1 VPEPTKPDE
10 HVPARVVGGLIIAL
24 ALVSGARDLG
34 IGLDNFDSYL
44 KVTPGDPL
52 PEFAAKLDD
61 GSAFTPA
68 TLAGEV
74 SLLTFWA
81 TWCHACGLEMPT
93 VDAIAE
99 HYAERPDVRI
109 YGINRDSGPPTE
121 RRKQVEAYL
130 DERELAFPQVYDD
143 GQLARAFDVEQ
154 IPYMVLVDR
163 QGQIRHLHLGQ
174 VSERTLRSE
183 IDNLL
188 EEPSVTPAE

>member
-1 VPEPTKPDE
+1 VPESS
-10 HVPARVVGGLIIAL
+10 ARIVGGLIVVL

-34 IGLDNFDSYL
+34 IGLENFDSYM
-44 KVTPGDPL
+44 KVSRGDPL
-52 PEFAAKLDD
+52 PEFASKLDD

-99 HYAERPDVRI
+99 HYADRPEVRI
-109 YGINRDSGPPTE
+109 YGINRDSGPPKQ
-121 RRKQVEAYL
+121 RREQVTAYL
-130 DERELAFPQVYDD
+130 DERELEFPQVYDD
-143 GQLARAFDVEQ
+143 GQLAQAFGVEQ
-154 IPYMVLVDR
+154 IPYMVIVDR

-183 IDNLL
+183 IDTLL
-188 EEPSVTPAE
+188 DE

>member
-1 VPEPTKPDE
+1 MPEAFKS
-10 HVPARVVGGLIIAL
+10 VRARVVGGLVVAL
-24 ALVSGARDLG
+24 ALVSGLRDLG
-34 IGLDNFDSYL
+34 IGLDNFDSYM

-61 GSAFTPA
+61 GSPFTPA

-93 VDAIAE
+93 VDAIAQ
-99 HYAERPDVRI
+99 HYAASPDVKI
-109 YGINRDSGPPTE
+109 YGINRDSGPPAQ

-130 DERELAFPQVYDD
+130 DARELALTQVYDD
-143 GQLARAFDVEQ
+143 GQLARAFAVEQ
-154 IPYMVLVDR
+154 IPYMVIVDR

-183 IDNLL
+183 IDALL
-188 EEPSVTPAE
+188 DEPASSAK

>member
-1 VPEPTKPDE
+1 MPDVAAPTK
-10 HVPARVVGGLIIAL
+10 HVAIRVIGARVIGSLIVAL
-24 ALVSGARDLG
+24 ALVAGARDLG
-34 IGLDNFDSYL
+34 IGLDKFDSYM

-52 PEFAAKLDD
+52 PEFASKLDD

-99 HYAERPDVRI
+99 HYAESPDVRI
-109 YGINRDSGPPTE
+109 YGINRDSGPPSQ
-121 RRKQVEAYL
+121 RRKKVEAYL
-130 DERELAFPQVYDD
+130 AERELAFAQVYDD
-143 GQLARAFDVEQ
+143 GQLAQAFDVEQ

-183 IDNLL
+183 IDALL
-188 EEPSVTPAE
+188 DE